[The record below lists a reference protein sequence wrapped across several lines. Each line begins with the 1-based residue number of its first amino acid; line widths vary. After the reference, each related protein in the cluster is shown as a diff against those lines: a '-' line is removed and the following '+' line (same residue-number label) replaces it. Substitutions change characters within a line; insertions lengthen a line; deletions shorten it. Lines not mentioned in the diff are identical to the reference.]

1 MTHPRYAR
9 KTARD
14 TKRREHF
21 DLVFNYL
28 KQHGET
34 PTHKVASD
42 LGLTVASVGLV
53 QRENKNT
60 FIKREGSGL
69 TSTGRYDIITSLS
82 LPVELQAA
90 S

>member
-1 MTHPRYAR
+1 VTHPRYAR
-9 KTARD
+9 KNERD

-42 LGLTVASVGLV
+42 LGLSVASVGVV

-60 FIKREGSGL
+60 FIKRDGSGH
-69 TSTGRYDIITSLS
+69 TSTGRYGIITVLS
-82 LPVELQAA
+82 LPLELQAP
-90 S
+90 